1 MSVMTKI
8 KELGK
13 TKKRDLV
20 KLKEEIT
27 EKQLELGV
35 EKDQLLEEVIVQ
47 RKLILDSDEKEE
59 SPKWKKEREKLE
71 MLEKMYGIKCSAF
84 KENLETLKA
93 IEQIFEIRDKRKTSV
108 CTRIYG
114 LFGVLIGAGGIGL
127 AYGSDTFSTLVN
139 KKTLEA
145 AKTTVTRFLPK
156 L

>member
-13 TKKRDLV
+13 AKRRDLA

-27 EKQLELGV
+27 NKQLELSV
-35 EKDQLLEEVIVQ
+35 EKDQLLEDVIAQ
-47 RKLILDSDEKEE
+47 RKMILDSTEKEG
-59 SPKWKKEREKLE
+59 SPEWKKEREKLD
-71 MLEKMYGIKCSAF
+71 MLEKTYTIKSSVF
-84 KENLETLKA
+84 KDNLETLKA
-93 IEQIFEIRDKRKTSV
+93 IEQIFKIRDERKTSV
-108 CTRIYG
+108 STRLYG

-145 AKTTVTRFLPK
+145 AKTTVARFLPR